1 MKKYLLIL
9 CTLCLVFAPKAQGQQ
24 LPMQTMSGLLNLAM
38 TIPLPTEGYM
48 DRMAIDVKGQRLFLC
63 GENEYRFI
71 VVDLRAGK
79 VIHVTDGLAGM
90 PKKAFYLPDTNEI
103 WVNLTNRSVVVISG
117 VTYEVTKTIQLADY
131 KNPLKG
137 TDNGAYDPN
146 THLLYAAVEVFFE
159 GLTPEIPTPRGAKFG
174 GGTNLQSAGASID
187 IVDTRTAKVIGS
199 IPLPGG
205 DPAGVVMEPSGK
217 RIYVAM
223 GDIIGGE
230 SHVAVVDLEKR
241 AVVAQWPITG
251 GPVPHT
257 AGLDPIHHRLLVGS
271 RIKPNTGEVGG
282 GHQYEPGKMVVMDT
296 ETGRV
301 VAALDTVGGADN
313 VFYDEATSRIY
324 FQGATGT
331 VDVFKELDPEHF
343 QHLGKVPTGAV
354 SKAGLWVPELKRY
367 FAAVPKHFVLTSPH
381 GSKDIWADV
390 LKELNLAPGLTAPI
404 RSNMVVEEAHLMI
417 FDYMP

>member
-1 MKKYLLIL
+1 
-9 CTLCLVFAPKAQGQQ
+9 
-24 LPMQTMSGLLNLAM
+24 
-38 TIPLPTEGYM
+38 
-48 DRMAIDVKGQRLFLC
+48 
-63 GENEYRFI
+63 
-71 VVDLRAGK
+71 
-79 VIHVTDGLAGM
+79 
-90 PKKAFYLPDTNEI
+90 
-103 WVNLTNRSVVVISG
+103 
-117 VTYEVTKTIQLADY
+117 
-131 KNPLKG
+131 
-137 TDNGAYDPN
+137 
-146 THLLYAAVEVFFE
+146 
-159 GLTPEIPTPRGAKFG
+159 
-174 GGTNLQSAGASID
+174 
-187 IVDTRTAKVIGS
+187 
-199 IPLPGG
+199 
-205 DPAGVVMEPSGK
+205 
-217 RIYVAM
+217 
-223 GDIIGGE
+223 
-230 SHVAVVDLEKR
+230 
-241 AVVAQWPITG
+241 
-251 GPVPHT
+251 
-257 AGLDPIHHRLLVGS
+257 VGS